1 MRSSSILINCVSSSK
16 FDFRNSPSGIGY
28 GLNSQDK
35 IWDEGYDSELQV
47 TWSFLTAMSNLV
59 CTILHLIWSSMTY
72 QVSMSWTINLYFLS
86 SSSLTTI
93 SYQNMDEC
101 YNLNAAGEQ
110 CILYSKLYVELISI
124 CVNVADA
131 LELELQD
138 AQSVAA
144 SKQLVTMLN
153 VIFWNILNYYL

>member
-1 MRSSSILINCVSSSK
+1 
-16 FDFRNSPSGIGY
+16 
-28 GLNSQDK
+28 
-35 IWDEGYDSELQV
+35 
-47 TWSFLTAMSNLV
+47 
-59 CTILHLIWSSMTY
+59 
-72 QVSMSWTINLYFLS
+72 
-86 SSSLTTI
+86 
-93 SYQNMDEC
+93 MDEC